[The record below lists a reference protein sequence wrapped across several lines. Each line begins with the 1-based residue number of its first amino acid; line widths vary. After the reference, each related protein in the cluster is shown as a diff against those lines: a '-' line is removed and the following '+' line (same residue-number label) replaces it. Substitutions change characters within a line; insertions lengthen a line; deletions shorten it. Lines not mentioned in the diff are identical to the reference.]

1 MLFRRAPTVLRP
13 GSHDLAVSLA
23 LATLPQPLI
32 AGLLRRMTRGLPQRY
47 PKLATRLAELK
58 GKRLLIVPEELPYAF
73 LLEFPDGQFAI
84 ELLDPEQAP
93 PTDAQMRGPLRLFYD
108 LVRGGRDG
116 DALFF
121 SRELA
126 VTGDMAAA
134 VTLRNAMDGSGVDLF
149 AEFLDLP
156 GLLGPVVRGA
166 GAVVDRWAGILLG
179 PIAERAAR
187 LEGDVAALRSEVRRL
202 KEGAAKPRPKPVS
215 ALAAAYGTNGSAT
228 NGQGAKP

>member
-1 MLFRRAPTVLRP
+1 MLFRHAPTVLRP

-23 LATLPQPLI
+23 LATLPPPLI
-32 AGLLRRMTRGLPQRY
+32 AGLLRRMTRSIDQRH
-47 PKLATRLAELK
+47 PKLGARLAELK
-58 GKRLLIVPEELPYAF
+58 GKILLIVPDELPYAF
-73 LLEFPDGQFAI
+73 LLSFPEGKFTI

-93 PTDAQMRGPLRLFYD
+93 ATDAQMRGPLRLFYD

-149 AEFLDLP
+149 AEFLNLP
-156 GLLGPVVRGA
+156 RPLGPVVRGA
-166 GAVVDRWAGILLG
+166 GAALDRCAGILLG
-179 PIAERAAR
+179 PVAGRTAR
-187 LEGDVAALRSEVRRL
+187 LESEVAALRAEIRRL
-202 KEGAAKPRPKPVS
+202 KDATPKPRPKPS
-215 ALAAAYGTNGSAT
+215 PALAAL
-228 NGQGAKP
+228 GAKP

>member
-1 MLFRRAPTVLRP
+1 MTFRRSSTALQP

-23 LATLPQPLI
+23 LATLPQPVVAALV
-32 AGLLRRMTRGLPQRY
+32 RRLTRGLPRRQPTLTR
-47 PKLATRLAELK
+47 RLAELD
-58 GKRLLIVPEELPYAF
+58 GKRLLIVPDELTYAF
-73 LLEFPDGQFAI
+73 LLSFPSGEVKI
-84 ELLDPEQAP
+84 ELVDPAEAP
-93 PTDAQMRGPLRLFYD
+93 DTEAQMRGPLRLFYD

-156 GLLGPVVRGA
+156 GPLGPVVRGA
-166 GAVVDRWAGILLG
+166 SAVVDRWAGILLG
-179 PIAERAAR
+179 PLAERTAR
-187 LEGDVAALRSEVRRL
+187 LEGDVTALRSEVRRL
-202 KEGAAKPRPKPVS
+202 KEGAAKPRPKQPS
-215 ALAAAYGTNGSAT
+215 ALAAAYGANGV
-228 NGQGAKP
+228 GAKP